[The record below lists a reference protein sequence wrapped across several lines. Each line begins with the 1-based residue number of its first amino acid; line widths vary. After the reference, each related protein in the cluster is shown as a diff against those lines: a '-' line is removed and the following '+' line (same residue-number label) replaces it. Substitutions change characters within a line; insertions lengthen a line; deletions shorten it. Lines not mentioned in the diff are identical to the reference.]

1 MALNFDNTFS
11 EPDFL
16 PNVSE
21 MEMYKTKLDIYES
34 TSPKRRRPP
43 ATDEYD
49 ELGRNITEHNR
60 RQNKVPWIK
69 VKYIKGRLYIPDD
82 KKEILRS
89 MGLF

>member
-16 PNVSE
+16 PDTTE
-21 MEMYKTKLDIYES
+21 MEIYKTKLDIYES
-34 TSPKRRRPP
+34 TSPKRQRPP
-43 ATDEYD
+43 AVDEYD

-69 VKYIKGRLYIPDD
+69 VKYIKGRMYIPDD

-89 MGLF
+89 LGLF